1 MKEPFYTGI
10 LLYPRFSEYE
20 LSVLLSVLKQGGKQT
35 IFLGLN
41 SHPIRGEASYYPLKE
56 YMESDGSLK
65 ERGKMIRFYHD
76 SSAHRQSNA

>member
-1 MKEPFYTGI
+1 M
-10 LLYPRFSEYE
+10 
-20 LSVLLSVLKQGGKQT
+20 KQGGKQT

-41 SHPIRGEASYYPLKE
+41 SHSIRGEASYYPIKGEASYYPLKE